1 MLNFIFIDLQ
11 TVQDIQDYASLIFL
25 AHIVHL
31 INIYT
36 YDIYIY
42 IYIFLHETECALTQ
56 AAEHLEGRPAFQ
68 HTTSKQRLDV
78 SYEIFW

>member
-1 MLNFIFIDLQ
+1 M
-11 TVQDIQDYASLIFL
+11 
-25 AHIVHL
+25 
-31 INIYT
+31 IY
-36 YDIYIY
+36 IYIY

-56 AAEHLEGRPAFQ
+56 AAEHLEGHPAFQ